1 MPVRKKGIP
10 PPETYP
16 PLIPSPSCKPFEKE
30 KKKRKPTTIVSS
42 SRALITHL
50 PPHPR
55 FIAFAFVPTSIPLRS
70 GTLNGTKRA
79 TSSSRCLPRRCG
91 AGGPSFVDGI
101 AKRCRDALGERGD
114 GEGRGEERRVESPLE
129 GVDGEGEGREG
140 EGGTALVVD
149 TALEGRG
156 WRKCG
161 TSNSPGLPTPAFPTP
176 SSSSPLSKR
185 GARARAFHPP
195 FANSSSRSIP
205 FYRELRRSQ
214 GEGRRG
220 IPIHNDNRYLNR
232 RFRFINLRLHIASLS
247 F

>member
-1 MPVRKKGIP
+1 MILDTYTRVQHSLGRPVRKKSIP

-16 PLIPSPSCKPFEKE
+16 LLVPSPFCKPFEKE

-42 SRALITHL
+42 SRALIIHL

-114 GEGRGEERRVESPLE
+114 GEGRGEE
-129 GVDGEGEGREG
+129 GGEP
-140 EGGTALVVD
+140 V
-149 TALEGRG
+149 GRG
-156 WRKCG
+156 GRGGGGERGRGRHRVGGGHGVGRQGLEKMWDVELSW
-161 TSNSPGLPTPAFPTP
+161 TAYPGLPY
-176 SSSSPLSKR
+176 PLLLLL
-185 GARARAFHPP
+185 PP
-195 FANSSSRSIP
+195 
-205 FYRELRRSQ
+205 L
-214 GEGRRG
+214 
-220 IPIHNDNRYLNR
+220 
-232 RFRFINLRLHIASLS
+232 
-247 F
+247 